1 MDWSQVLTIVWS
13 AVGII
18 ITSFASWLTTLII
31 KWLNSKIKDKQLAKW
46 STELTLIVMN
56 AVKEVFQTYV
66 ESLKKEGAFTAEKQ
80 KEALAKCL
88 AIIEGSLSTELK
100 DYIVNNYGDMEA
112 YLKTLIEST
121 IYSLKNDNKKEIVQ

>member
-1 MDWSQVLTIVWS
+1 M
-13 AVGII
+13 
-18 ITSFASWLTTLII
+18 
-31 KWLNSKIKDKQLAKW
+31 
-46 STELTLIVMN
+46 
-56 AVKEVFQTYV
+56 FQTYV
-66 ESLKKEGAFTAEKQ
+66 ESLKKEGAFTSEKQ

-88 AIIEGSLSTELK
+88 TIIEGSLSTELK